1 MAEESSLRTCDGL
14 NGITMH
20 IGCFPMDESELQV
33 TQMRWNSSRL
43 NSCDLTLR
51 LRAFFQLRHLLT
63 WLRRC
68 RNFVTENNVSD
79 FAGGQRH
86 DIDTV
91 ALAEILS

>member
-1 MAEESSLRTCDGL
+1 
-14 NGITMH
+14 
-20 IGCFPMDESELQV
+20 
-33 TQMRWNSSRL
+33 
-43 NSCDLTLR
+43 
-51 LRAFFQLRHLLT
+51 LT

-68 RNFVTENNVSD
+68 RNFLTENNVSD

>member
-43 NSCDLTLR
+43 NS
-51 LRAFFQLRHLLT
+51 FQLRHLLT

-68 RNFVTENNVSD
+68 RHFLTENNVSD